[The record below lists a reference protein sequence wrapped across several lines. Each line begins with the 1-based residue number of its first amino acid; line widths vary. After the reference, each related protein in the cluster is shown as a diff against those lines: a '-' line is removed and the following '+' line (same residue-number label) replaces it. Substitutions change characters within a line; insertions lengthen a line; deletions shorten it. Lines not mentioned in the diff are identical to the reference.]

1 MATNSVNIG
10 LGIDDSNFL
19 TSLHKDLN
27 DFTKITRLMETAG
40 QIEVKVKAAS
50 TQKIVSDFKSTINKI
65 NKLKG
70 SIGTYNQN
78 TPLQVFKFSELG
90 KSDISTIKNAIKTLN
105 KDISNVKVT
114 GGVNKDVKQTIELLQ
129 KAVDLAATFRNETN
143 KLSMVTAKGQD
154 NQVAKRIKEYERVEN
169 AITKLKA
176 NLKDVSKDS
185 SITTLQKQLSQLNKI
200 ANVQRSADASLKTD
214 IYTSET
220 KAIETE
226 IAKIE
231 EYIAVKK
238 REAEVRQLDRKL
250 STQARNYQNAKN
262 KDDLI
267 GMRNA
272 KSKEAAIYENQYNR
286 TGEQSARLRAD
297 AARNEVAAI
306 QGRIEARKKEN
317 EIIKQAVLLETK
329 AKQIKETISATG
341 DKSIADLKK
350 RVTLSNQL
358 VETYKKLQQL
368 TGIDYSKEITR
379 AKNTV
384 NPYEVRYNRDS
395 DNIKNRI
402 NVAQQNK
409 DLDELRKAQLAYA
422 RLNERM
428 AGFTGN
434 DIYLQEAKSAR
445 EAAKATKELIS
456 IKQKETKIEET
467 KLKALNKLRFAEQ
480 DYAQAQRR
488 NTGKNVAQYNSEI
501 MALQKLIAAK
511 RTYLRATGNDTNSIL
526 QNAEIKNLQEKL
538 LLLRQH
544 KDALL
549 AQNKAYSLQKSL
561 LGSLR
566 NLATRYF
573 GLYAIINFA
582 KKMAET
588 VGYFQQ
594 QKVALE
600 SITQDVQKANTIFQQ
615 LQDFSVKSPFQF
627 RELVS
632 FTKQLSAFQIPT
644 DELFD
649 TTKKLADI
657 SAGLGV
663 DMQRIILAYGQVRS
677 ASVLRG
683 QELRQFTEAGIPL
696 VDELAKKFSI
706 LEGRIVS
713 TNEVFKRIS
722 ERQVSFEMV
731 KDILFA
737 MTEEGGRFN
746 DMQEK
751 LSQTTYGQL
760 MNLKDAWTIA
770 LNDIGK
776 SNSGII
782 NGTLKLFRAMID
794 NWRTTLSTI
803 LGFLGGTL
811 INVAIGKITA
821 QAVKLRIQL
830 KTIDDVLKVVRIS
843 ARNMGVAL
851 KSALVSTGIG
861 ALLTAVGL
869 LIGRL
874 VEAAHKAGELK
885 RGLADIDKNASLK
898 ISELVTNF
906 GKLTNA
912 LQSAAEGSDEERKVY
927 EKLLATYSEY
937 LPKQDL
943 ELENLRNLTD
953 GYNKL
958 TSAIIAKVRAQAEE
972 EKRDSVMHKVGNDID
987 KAVDANLNLDFIP
1000 IEDEMKKLLIDELKE
1015 GLTNNI
1021 TLPQAEL
1028 KSVVKAILEK
1038 YLKKFLR
1045 ENDINMTAAGIVYQT
1060 TRTRNKYPQYFGFA
1074 EDNSSAY
1081 KAAVEQ
1087 GYTYD
1092 SEEFQKYVSLYKQ
1105 LQQQQKKTEE
1115 AVRNE
1120 IKSPDTS
1127 IEINGQKTANKTILR
1142 QLRDAELFE
1151 GAMRELEVITGKKYN
1166 FQKVKSGIESGDVDR
1181 GTIVSTVDKYI
1192 DRAKGDFS
1200 DPAVISLLEG
1210 ISTTLKQNL
1219 VLYEKY
1225 EDNVNGYLDN
1235 LVKSGR
1241 LNNGLSSL
1249 FSRFY
1254 MSPQTDLTEYVK
1266 NLQTEYDSYKQH
1278 LDKQIDKDPSKIKDK
1293 TLSQRVSEDISGM
1306 KYLKTIAE
1314 YLNID
1319 LDTKKSSGGSN
1330 SVSIQSELSDFIS
1343 SLKKAYETYKNA
1355 TQKGG
1360 VEMGLGYVRNDIQLK
1375 EMFGEFF
1382 GGKDSEAFKKLD
1394 NVKIGNK
1401 SVSAMIQD
1409 KFISG
1414 GLEDGIMDFESAA
1427 KKVAKELMAYYED
1440 DTTHRAAFKNAANEL
1455 LKWIETTISRDN
1467 LNAAL
1472 DKLEKD
1478 VKDLC
1483 RVLETEMNN
1492 INLYEKLVQ
1501 NGTDTSVGNGLDV
1514 SREDAI
1520 RPKSTRI
1527 KENINSII
1535 EKYNEQLLS
1544 ISNGQGA
1551 PYRIGNIK
1559 SLADITEALNKLGD
1573 LRKMNGDNFVA
1584 TPLGQTSVTIENM
1597 LKQLATTISEE
1608 MSELS
1613 GKQYTGNT
1621 LDDLVKNSEID
1632 LKSEKYTL
1640 DKAVANATDK
1650 GTFDFNAIKQFVEA
1664 NKNAGD
1670 SIFDQFLKDNRF
1682 DVLANSKLGTVDVD
1696 FSVLETKLIDLIKD
1710 LSPAL
1715 KQELESKLSDLKMSV
1730 QSYNA
1735 STGSFSA
1742 FGEAFSTYRDADNI
1756 AKKKY
1761 DKTIAQGKE
1770 LGGTFNPETN
1780 SFSLEGITDP
1790 ETISRLTMINDELQ
1804 KIGDN
1809 GKKFS
1814 ESIKIE
1820 ALKDMQAV
1828 LGKAQNTLGDM
1839 SNAVLSVV
1847 GAAKA
1852 LVSAFNKVYDVMN
1865 DGENPAWMQDAES
1878 FLGDFG
1884 DMFEQLIIP
1893 ITAVIGMIASLT
1905 VAIITCE
1912 TAAAPLI
1919 AITIVLIA
1927 LAAVVAALVAAFQQ
1941 HDRALERDIEA
1952 LNKQVE
1958 GFENAA
1964 KNLNAAAERQVGL
1977 ERLQTRID
1985 AVGQSL
1991 SKASAE
1997 AAKAAK
2003 EDEKKNTDE
2012 DKLRQY
2018 QQASIEAMNE
2028 FKNGLRSMIEEI
2040 TSSTD
2045 NWASAMGDAIRSAF
2059 QNGENAA
2066 RAFRNTVKDM
2076 IGDVVEN
2083 MLEMSVLQPVID
2095 NALENWTNQEALQ
2108 NKHTY
2113 NVKDKETG
2121 AVISKLDADGYMED
2135 LLKNIGD
2142 ADKAEEFYKTML
2154 KLGDTLMDVEG
2165 NLPQFLRE
2173 ALWGSSSSSSL
2184 SGGIESITE
2193 DTARRLEALSNSQLG
2208 ELVLI
2213 RSILQDY
2220 IQYGG
2225 LGGSPIADIQTALVQ
2240 MNSNV
2245 AMLVNISN
2253 MIQNHIHEMRYTSV
2267 QPLHVTM
2274 V

>member
-78 TPLQVFKFSELG
+78 TPLQTFKFSELG

-129 KAVDLAATFRNETN
+129 KAVDLAATFRNEAN
-143 KLSMVTAKGQD
+143 KLSMVAAKGQD

-169 AITKLKA
+169 AVTKLKA

-185 SITTLQKQLSQLNKI
+185 SITTLQKQLSQLSKI
-200 ANVQRSADASLKTD
+200 ANAQRSADASLKTD
-214 IYTSET
+214 IYTNET
-220 KAIETE
+220 KAIEAE

-238 REAEVRQLDRKL
+238 REAEVRQLNRKL
-250 STQARNYQNAKN
+250 STQARNYQNAKDR
-262 KDDLI
+262 DDLT

-329 AKQIKETISATG
+329 AKQIKDTISATG
-341 DKSIADLKK
+341 DKSITDLKK

-368 TGIDYSKEITR
+368 TGIDYSKEITH

-409 DLDELRKAQLAYA
+409 DLEELRKAQLAYA

-456 IKQKETKIEET
+456 IKQKETKIEEM
-467 KLKALNKLRFAEQ
+467 KLKSLNKLRFAEQ

-573 GLYAIINFA
+573 GLYAVINFA

-600 SITQDVQKANTIFQQ
+600 AITQDVQKANTIFQQ

-782 NGTLKLFRAMID
+782 NGILKLFRAMID

-843 ARNMGVAL
+843 ARKMGVAL

-861 ALLTAVGL
+861 ALLTVVGL

-906 GKLTNA
+906 GKLTKA
-912 LQSAAEGSDEERKVY
+912 LQSAAEGSEEERKVY

-987 KAVDANLNLDFIP
+987 KAVDTNLNLDFIP
-1000 IEDEMKKLLIDELKE
+1000 IEDEMKRLLIDELKE

-1028 KSVVKAILEK
+1028 KSVVKTILEK

-1045 ENDINMTAAGIVYQT
+1045 ENDINMTAAGIVYQA
-1060 TRTRNKYPQYFGFA
+1060 TRTRNKYPKYFGLA

-1081 KAAVEQ
+1081 KAALEQ
-1087 GYTYD
+1087 GYIYD
-1092 SEEFQKYVSLYKQ
+1092 SEEFRKYVSLYQQ
-1105 LQQQQKKTEE
+1105 LQRQQKKTEE

-1127 IEINGQKTANKTILR
+1127 VEINGQKTANKTILR

-1151 GAMRELEVITGKKYN
+1151 GAMQELGIITGKIYN
-1166 FQKVKSGIESGDVDR
+1166 FQSVKSGIESGDVNR
-1181 GTIVSTVDKYI
+1181 EKIVSSVDKYI
-1192 DRAKGDFS
+1192 NRAKGDFS

-1210 ISTTLKQNL
+1210 ISTTLQRNL

-1235 LVKSGR
+1235 LVKSGS

-1278 LDKQIDKDPSKIKDK
+1278 LDKQIEKDPSKIKDK
-1293 TLSQRVSEDISGM
+1293 TLSQRVSEDINGM
-1306 KYLKTIAE
+1306 NYLKTIAK
-1314 YLNID
+1314 YLNVD
-1319 LDTKKSSGGSN
+1319 LDAKKSSGGSN

-1401 SVSAMIQD
+1401 SVSTMIQD

-1440 DTTHRAAFKNAANEL
+1440 DTEHRAAFKNAANEL
-1455 LKWIETTISRDN
+1455 LKWIDSTIAKDN
-1467 LNAAL
+1467 LNVAL
-1472 DKLEKD
+1472 EKLEKE
-1478 VKDLC
+1478 VNDLTLTFNK
-1483 RVLETEMNN
+1483 RTKN
-1492 INLYEKLVQ
+1492 IDLYRKLVK
-1501 NGTDTSVGNGLDV
+1501 NGTQDTLGNTIPQSLVAQVQTPASELQLRNIREMFGLY
-1514 SREDAI
+1514 
-1520 RPKSTRI
+1520 
-1527 KENINSII
+1527 NSLL
-1535 EKYNEQLLS
+1535 NEV
-1544 ISNGQGA
+1544 SNGKGQ
-1551 PYRIGNIK
+1551 PFNF
-1559 SLADITEALNKLGD
+1559 DVT
-1573 LRKMNGDNFVA
+1573 NGDVEGLYAVVEELREQRLMNKDNFGA
-1584 TPLGQTSVTIENM
+1584 TVLGQTGERLEKAILQLIDTITSER
-1597 LKQLATTISEE
+1597 ADISGE
-1608 MSELS
+1608 
-1613 GKQYTGNT
+1613 QYTG
-1621 LDDLVKNSEID
+1621 DAYGDLLANVAMRTKAGMYDLTAEMNKARANGVYDYKLIGDMVKNIKTD
-1632 LKSEKYTL
+1632 
-1640 DKAVANATDK
+1640 AN
-1650 GTFDFNAIKQFVEA
+1650 
-1664 NKNAGD
+1664 
-1670 SIFDQFLKDNRF
+1670 SIFDSFINDSRL
-1682 DVLANSKLGTVDVD
+1682 DVVAKNNFGKIDFATVKKNFENS
-1696 FSVLETKLIDLIKD
+1696 IKD
-1710 LSPAL
+1710 LPEELKHELLSKVQDLEIKINDMNAANGAL
-1715 KQELESKLSDLKMSV
+1715 
-1730 QSYNA
+1730 
-1735 STGSFSA
+1735 SA
-1742 FGEAFSTYRDADNI
+1742 FGDAVRMYRNAETT
-1756 AKKKY
+1756 AKEKY
-1761 DKTIAQGKE
+1761 SS
-1770 LGGTFNPETN
+1770 ETAYN
-1780 SFSLEGITDP
+1780 TD
-1790 ETISRLTMINDELQ
+1790 LQ
-1804 KIGDN
+1804 KQLSEAQLNGDAAAVDKLNVKLTSSNELLKQMGEN
-1809 GKKFS
+1809 GENLAVELKNA
-1814 ESIKIE
+1814 SI
-1820 ALKDMQAV
+1820 ADMEGSLQT
-1828 LGKAQNTLGDM
+1828 AQRYLDIM
-1839 SNAVLSVV
+1839 SNAVTSV
-1847 GAAKA
+1847 
-1852 LVSAFNKVYDVMN
+1852 VSAFKALSNAVNKVYDIMN
-1865 DGENPAWMQDAES
+1865 DGENPDWMQDMDG
-1878 FLGDFG
+1878 FLQDFA
-1884 DMFEQLIIP
+1884 DDFEALIAP
-1893 ITAVIGMIASLT
+1893 IGAVIAMVVALT
-1905 VAIITCE
+1905 VAFAVLGTEVGIAMAAIVAVIAV
-1912 TAAAPLI
+1912 AAAI
-1919 AITIVLIA
+1919 M
-1927 LAAVVAALVAAFQQ
+1927 AAFQQ
-1941 HDRALERDIEA
+1941 HDRALEHDIES

-1977 ERLQTRID
+1977 QRLQTRID

-2003 EDEKKNTDE
+2003 EDEKKDTDE

-2028 FKNGLRSMIEEI
+2028 FKNGLRSMIEDI

-2121 AVISKLDADGYMED
+2121 ATISKLDADGYMED

-2240 MNSNV
+2240 MNNNV